1 MGKEDIAKRC
11 IEWMDDVI
19 AVHLDMTYGE
29 PTDDHLQTIE
39 EAEFIIESIKM
50 RMGGGVDD
58 RL

>member
-50 RMGGGVDD
+50 RMGEE
-58 RL
+58 